1 LRARVIRHLAAAEF
15 RAVVRARW
23 SGGFAAA
30 FGMLTLLLSYFGMV
44 HAGFSG
50 FVGFAR
56 TSMSLLSLVTLL
68 VPLVALALGAVRFSG
83 ERESLQLLVAQP
95 VSRAEVLVGRYL
107 GMLGAL
113 ELAVLVGFGAAG
125 LVIGGRAGLDG
136 WLRYLVMVA
145 LSMALMAICLAL
157 GAWVGVVA
165 QERSRALGGA
175 IVLWGALV
183 VVYDLLVMGITAFL
197 SGGVVRP
204 LLLSMVLANP
214 VDLVRVL
221 GLLAV
226 GARASLGAPGAV
238 LAMTLAQLGGRI
250 LLPLAFLMWLGL
262 PLFGAYQSFRETDL

>member
-1 LRARVIRHLAAAEF
+1 MRAQVVKDLAAAEF
-15 RAVVRARW
+15 RAVARARW

-68 VPLVALALGAVRFSG
+68 VPLVALGLGAVRFSG

-95 VSRAEVLVGRYL
+95 VSRAEVLTGRYL
-107 GMLGAL
+107 GMLAAL
-113 ELAVLVGFGAAG
+113 ELAILVGFGAAG
-125 LVIGGRAGLDG
+125 IVLGGQAGLDG
-136 WLRYLVMVA
+136 WLRYLLIVV

-157 GAWVGVVA
+157 GAWIGVA
-165 QERSRALGGA
+165 AEERSRALGGA
-175 IVLWGALV
+175 IVVWGGLV
-183 VVYDLLVMGITAFL
+183 VVYDLVVMGLTAVL
-197 SGGVVRP
+197 SGGIARP

-238 LAMTLAQLGGRI
+238 VAMTLAQLGGKL
-250 LLPLAFLMWLGL
+250 LLPAAFLMWLGL
-262 PLFGAYQSFRETDL
+262 PLYATYQSFRETDL